1 MARTAVVTGGGT
13 GIGRAIAAALVADDA
28 QVFIT
33 GRRANVLNDTAA
45 ALGKSVTAVVCD
57 ATDPDQVAILRDKV
71 GDVVHVLVNNAGG
84 AKRFTGPPTADPHVV
99 AAHWRD
105 DLDTNLLSAV
115 LTTTALEPK
124 LAAGGAVIHIGS
136 FAADRGQGS
145 YGAAKAALASW
156 NVHLAKKLGP
166 RDITSNVVSP
176 GFVADTEFFGG
187 GAPPAFQ
194 QARVAET
201 LIGRPGRP
209 EDIAGMVRFL
219 AGPQARFITAQVLHV
234 NGGAL
239 HTR

>member
-1 MARTAVVTGGGT
+1 MARTAVVTGAGT

-33 GRRANVLNDTAA
+33 GRRADVLNDTAA
-45 ALGKSVTAVVCD
+45 ALGESVTAVVCD

-71 GDVVHVLVNNAGG
+71 GDVVHVLVNNVGSTKSFA
-84 AKRFTGPPTADPHVV
+84 GPPSDDLRIV
-99 AAHWRD
+99 AEHWRF
-105 DLDTNLLSAV
+105 DLDANLLSAV

-136 FAADRGQGS
+136 FATDRGQGS
-145 YGAAKAALASW
+145 YGASKAALASW
-156 NVHLAKKLGP
+156 NIHLARKLG
-166 RDITSNVVSP
+166 RLDITSNVVSP
-176 GFVADTEFFGG
+176 GFIADTEFFGQ
-187 GAPPAFQ
+187 APPAFQ

-201 LIGRPGRP
+201 MVGRAGQPA
-209 EDIAGMVRFL
+209 DIAGLVNFL
-219 AGPQARFITAQVLHV
+219 ASPQARHITAQVLHV